1 MAAELYRLHVVRRTG
16 SKVKLYERPED
27 FEADLFDALLDA
39 ATEKA
44 AHWYSLR
51 TISAWIRYRRGED
64 ADYGKRVQRVIAA
77 QQLIDGDWVDLK
89 PHLVPPS
96 IAYEE
101 EA

>member
-1 MAAELYRLHVVRRTG
+1 MAAELYRLHVVRRNG
-16 SKVKLYERPED
+16 STVKLYESPER

-39 ATEKA
+39 ATGEK

-51 TISAWIRYRRGED
+51 TISAWIRYRRGEN
-64 ADYGKRVQRVIAA
+64 ADYGKRVERVVAA

-89 PHLVPPS
+89 PRLVPPS